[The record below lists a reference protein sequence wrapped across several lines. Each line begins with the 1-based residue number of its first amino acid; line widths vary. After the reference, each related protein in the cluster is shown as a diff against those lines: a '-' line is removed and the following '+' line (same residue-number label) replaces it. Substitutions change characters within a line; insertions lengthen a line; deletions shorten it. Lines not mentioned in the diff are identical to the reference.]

1 MDLARLI
8 GRSGIAGALVGLVFA
23 TWVNPATNQG
33 FALLVVICVLAAIIM
48 STGLSVAMH
57 AYARLRS
64 RPGRNAS
71 VGNGQPGEQAPEKA
85 PSSAPLVKE
94 ATPPEPAPTQ
104 ATPPG
109 APATISDDDGDTAT
123 SDFDDR
129 DNGKA

>member
-57 AYARLRS
+57 AYARLRF

-71 VGNGQPGEQAPEKA
+71 VGNGQPDEQAPEKA
-85 PSSAPLVKE
+85 PSSDPLVAE
-94 ATPPEPAPTQ
+94 VTPLERAPAQPAPPDT
-104 ATPPG
+104 
-109 APATISDDDGDTAT
+109 PATLSDDDGDTAT
-123 SDFDDR
+123 ADLDDR
-129 DNGKA
+129 DSGKA